1 MMDMLKNWIKNR
13 FTTEASAAPPRT
25 TASYRQRVTKASP
38 AAAKTASATPDLEPH
53 LQGSIESLG
62 PGKNVYVRSH
72 YVREDTGT
80 HETLKII
87 DESLLDSDDQGGFD
101 PYNTGRFDRS
111 KKWDSR
117 SRK

>member
-1 MMDMLKNWIKNR
+1 
-13 FTTEASAAPPRT
+13 
-25 TASYRQRVTKASP
+25 
-38 AAAKTASATPDLEPH
+38 
-53 LQGSIESLG
+53 
-62 PGKNVYVRSH
+62 
-72 YVREDTGT
+72 
-80 HETLKII
+80 LKII